1 MVPQADRVVVPDLV
15 FNELRFLQKPTEHQD
30 EPARADSPPRGK
42 RHERKRVQDEE
53 ISAYFNANNGAKSQ
67 SQLPQERVQH
77 REESQD
83 PKRNRD
89 LEEAQP
95 VRRSATQVESGG
107 KAPLE
112 PGRPTA
118 DARRQRDRSESAEPY
133 PWSESPVNPPTQARS
148 QPGQTIKKR
157 QPRKDRSSLSH
168 HSSRFELA
176 REISRNPQTAVLGSV
191 LNDNFRASKGRV
203 DRSTSG
209 QEKGIA
215 PPRNEQRLHRP
226 ASITTARSRPQDTSQ
241 HRGTKQDELE
251 QVADG
256 LNLPRD
262 FQTSDI
268 LEIRER
274 QEHSDRT
281 ESFGQVDAVVHVESD
296 KENASPG
303 SSVDQLLD
311 QAKQAIVRRSTAPQ
325 AQFRGARTSRESLVG
340 REVGSE
346 ADVSGAI
353 EHPPL
358 RQARE
363 HYERSTTNASCIGL
377 RSVPNMSMGAFE
389 RGKALH
395 PRDLDDSMPEA
406 ATFELALPFEDEML
420 DDGLLVDNMPCQDD
434 YADLQNLGANEVV
447 RRVFAVPETRLFEK
461 QAEQMWRADEMYSEE
476 WPAME
481 HARPSE
487 ASLQPQDETMEAMA
501 GFWKPHRLY

>member
-15 FNELRFLQKPTEHQD
+15 FNELKFLQKPTEHQD

-107 KAPLE
+107 KALE
-112 PGRPTA
+112 PGRPA
-118 DARRQRDRSESAEPY
+118 AGARRHESAEPY

-157 QPRKDRSSLSH
+157 QPRKDRSSFSH
-168 HSSRFELA
+168 HSARFELA
-176 REISRNPQTAVLGSV
+176 REISRDPQTAVLGSV
-191 LNDNFRASKGRV
+191 LNDNFQASKGRV
-203 DRSTSG
+203 DRSTSDE
-209 QEKGIA
+209 EKRIA

-226 ASITTARSRPQDTSQ
+226 ASIITAHSRPQDASQ

-256 LNLPRD
+256 LHLPRD

-268 LEIRER
+268 LEIREPR
-274 QEHSDRT
+274 QHSDKM
-281 ESFGQVDAVVHVESD
+281 ESFGRVHVESD
-296 KENASPG
+296 KENASPR

-311 QAKQAIVRRSTAPQ
+311 QVKQAIVRRSTAPQ
-325 AQFRGARTSRESLVG
+325 GQLHGAKTPRESLAG
-340 REVGSE
+340 REVGIE

-358 RQARE
+358 RQALE
-363 HYERSTTNASCIGL
+363 HYERATTNLSCIGL
-377 RSVPNMSMGAFE
+377 RSVRNMSMGVLE
-389 RGKALH
+389 HGKALH
-395 PRDLDDSMPEA
+395 SRDLDNSMPEA
-406 ATFELALPFEDEML
+406 ATFEHALPTEHEML
-420 DDGLLVDNMPCQDD
+420 DDGSLVDDNPCRDD
-434 YADLQNLGANEVV
+434 YADLQNPGANDVV

-461 QAEQMWRADEMYSEE
+461 QAEQMWEADEMDSEE
-476 WPAME
+476 WSAME
-481 HARPSE
+481 HARRSE
-487 ASLQPQDETMEAMA
+487 ASLEPQDEAMEAMA